1 MAYAEISCCIEQ
13 EHIWGAARIAEAIN
27 KTPAATFHLLERN
40 RLPGAKRIGTR
51 WVLHL
56 PTWRA
61 SFQDAAA

>member
-1 MAYAEISCCIEQ
+1 MRFRDDTIEQ
-13 EHIWGAARIAEAIN
+13 EHVWGAARIADTIN
-27 KTPAATFHLLERN
+27 KSEAATFHLLERG

-61 SFQDAAA
+61 SFAGADAA